1 MIINYRNF
9 TRLFSLLGLLLFSKI
24 SNCQNVGHFDNLGVY
39 RFNTYSEMVD
49 SIFSYVENTSTNG
62 TYVLAFVTKKN
73 CISNRSKPFIK
84 QLYSSYELTTLNK
97 KLLKS
102 RKVSKRQVKRYKL
115 IEVSKEKLKHLQDL
129 SYPDFINKYVNVSNG
144 VLYKIDDTKL
154 LNAILFKLLSYNISI
169 YVTDNSGDYIIS
181 INQ

>member
-1 MIINYRNF
+1 M
-9 TRLFSLLGLLLFSKI
+9 
-24 SNCQNVGHFDNLGVY
+24 
-39 RFNTYSEMVD
+39 
-49 SIFSYVENTSTNG
+49 
-62 TYVLAFVTKKN
+62 
-73 CISNRSKPFIK
+73 
-84 QLYSSYELTTLNK
+84 
-97 KLLKS
+97 KS